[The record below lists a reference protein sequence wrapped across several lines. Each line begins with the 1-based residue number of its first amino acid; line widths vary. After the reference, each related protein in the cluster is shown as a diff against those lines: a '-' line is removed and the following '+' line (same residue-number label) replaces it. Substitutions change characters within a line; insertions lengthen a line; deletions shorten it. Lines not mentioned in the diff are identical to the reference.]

1 MIVLRIPFLF
11 LLPLLVILRSS
22 HASQAAGT
30 ETLIGIVGKDFI
42 LLGADSSVSQSISLT
57 SSNLDK
63 IAPLSEPFFYD
74 KEKHRNNENKQQC
87 IVAAA
92 AGDAA
97 SSDRLVGQL
106 KAHATLAEYESGL
119 GCDVEYKGGRIPM
132 IESGIDVETMAYFA
146 RSQIASALRS
156 RTPFQVC
163 LLIAGMM
170 SSTLDDGDDNDSQD
184 ESSFVAKRVQQQ
196 VQKAWMEPSSSS
208 STSSSSTSRRSS
220 APTATDIKNESK
232 SQMETKL
239 KPRLFWLD
247 EYGSLQSIQYGAHGY
262 GSNFCLSILDQGYK
276 PQMTLEEAHKLLK
289 ECFQELRTRY
299 VINSPQPPC
308 IKCVDANG
316 IRLIR

>member
-1 MIVLRIPFLF
+1 M
-11 LLPLLVILRSS
+11 
-22 HASQAAGT
+22 
-30 ETLIGIVGKDFI
+30 
-42 LLGADSSVSQSISLT
+42 
-57 SSNLDK
+57 
-63 IAPLSEPFFYD
+63 
-74 KEKHRNNENKQQC
+74 
-87 IVAAA
+87 
-92 AGDAA
+92 
-97 SSDRLVGQL
+97 
-106 KAHATLAEYESGL
+106 
-119 GCDVEYKGGRIPM
+119 
-132 IESGIDVETMAYFA
+132 
-146 RSQIASALRS
+146 QIASALRS

-170 SSTLDDGDDNDSQD
+170 SSTLDDDDNNDSQD

-208 STSSSSTSRRSS
+208 STSSSSS
-220 APTATDIKNESK
+220 APTTTDIKNESK